1 MVENLETKGLTAL
14 GPALALA
21 LGVVSVH
28 DIGSRIIIVS
38 DEVPNKGI
46 LSPETTKINKEIF
59 QKIGKII

>member
-28 DIGSRIIIVS
+28 DIVSRIIIVS
-38 DEVPNKGI
+38 DEVPKKGI
-46 LSPETTKINKEIF
+46 IYPETKKINK
-59 QKIGKII
+59 